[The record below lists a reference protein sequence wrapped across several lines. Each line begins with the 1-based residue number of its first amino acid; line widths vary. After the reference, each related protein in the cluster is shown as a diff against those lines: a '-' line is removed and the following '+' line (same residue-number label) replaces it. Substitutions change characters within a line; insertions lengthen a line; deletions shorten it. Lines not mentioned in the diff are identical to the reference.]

1 MRKRLI
7 ICVLLLAGCSSDEPF
22 AVAPT
27 IPADLLTGC
36 PGYTGPVPRTERD
49 IVLVV
54 VAEKRGREC
63 ANAKIET
70 IAGMIGPQ

>member
-1 MRKRLI
+1 MRNFLI
-7 ICVLLLAGCSSDEPF
+7 ICAMLLAGCSSDEPL
-22 AVAPT
+22 AVAPP

-36 PGYTGPVPRTERD
+36 PGYTGQVPRTERD

-70 IAGMIGPQ
+70 IAQMQDF